1 MSDYKIGILTIGY
14 NRANNLLRLLN
25 SINAATFP
33 TDDVDLL
40 ISIDNSGTKDV
51 ENAANSFKWLHGR
64 KKIYTYPERL
74 GLRKHILKCG
84 DFLDFYDA
92 LVVLE
97 DDLVVAP
104 SFYMYVLM
112 TVNKYIE
119 NNNIAGISLYTHLWN
134 YNAGLPFT
142 PCPSMY
148 DVYFLQMAQSWGQV
162 WLKSQ
167 WKDFKRW
174 YEENK
179 EFDRA
184 DDFPDFM
191 TNWTE
196 SWLKYHNKYCV
207 TQNKYFVYPYNSYTT
222 CFSEAGE
229 HSVVS
234 VSNFQVPMMFGN
246 IETLRLPDFN
256 SKDAIKYDIFYERQ
270 GLEKFFRLHD
280 GELTV
285 DIYGKKIRQVKNRKY
300 LLSSRVLPY
309 KVIKTFALQMRPQEQ
324 NNIYDVQGNDIFL
337 YDTEIE
343 ASKSQGNDEENHY
356 IYYHRIYGNT
366 RLLLKTC
373 FKLIIED
380 VHIAII
386 QKRKK
391 YKK

>member
-134 YNAGLPFT
+134 HNADYHLHLVLVCTMYISCRWRNHGARYGLR
-142 PCPSMY
+142 
-148 DVYFLQMAQSWGQV
+148 VNGKI
-162 WLKSQ
+162 LKDGMRRI
-167 WKDFKRW
+167 KNLIKR
-174 YEENK
+174 
-179 EFDRA
+179 
-184 DDFPDFM
+184 M
-191 TNWTE
+191 
-196 SWLKYHNKYCV
+196 
-207 TQNKYFVYPYNSYTT
+207 
-222 CFSEAGE
+222 
-229 HSVVS
+229 
-234 VSNFQVPMMFGN
+234 
-246 IETLRLPDFN
+246 
-256 SKDAIKYDIFYERQ
+256 IF
-270 GLEKFFRLHD
+270 
-280 GELTV
+280 
-285 DIYGKKIRQVKNRKY
+285 
-300 LLSSRVLPY
+300 
-309 KVIKTFALQMRPQEQ
+309 
-324 NNIYDVQGNDIFL
+324 
-337 YDTEIE
+337 
-343 ASKSQGNDEENHY
+343 
-356 IYYHRIYGNT
+356 RI
-366 RLLLKTC
+366 L
-373 FKLIIED
+373 
-380 VHIAII
+380 
-386 QKRKK
+386 
-391 YKK
+391 